1 MITKRFLVLLMLF
14 DQVVGLVGELL
25 TGVLETWQDIVRI
38 GNVF

>member
-25 TGVLETWQDIVRI
+25 AGVLETWQDIVRI